1 MKAKRNRKHV
11 VATRDA
17 QDASFPAT
25 GYWRLA
31 TGATGTYILLLM
43 SSKSRTSSLP
53 DHLRM
58 SRSVVTPTSARVRA
72 DRSLMTCNTGA
83 RCIEMR
89 VIGSDKDDDVDTT
102 LVQK

>member
-1 MKAKRNRKHV
+1 
-11 VATRDA
+11 
-17 QDASFPAT
+17 
-25 GYWRLA
+25 
-31 TGATGTYILLLM
+31 
-43 SSKSRTSSLP
+43 
-53 DHLRM
+53 LRM

-89 VIGSDKDDDVDTT
+89 GIGSDEDDDVDTT